1 MQVTAL
7 RWVFRGEM
15 HTAIELGEY
24 ALKSCGRS
32 VEIIS
37 AKNVVTF
44 LPLIPRHTLVT
55 SVGLLTPQNLQHD
68 YVLATTGLGWS
79 RVKTHTLFNMTAELQ
94 DFYFN
99 LLQLVKFRPTVV
111 H

>member
-24 ALKSCGRS
+24 TLKSCGRS
-32 VEIIS
+32 VEIVS
-37 AKNVVTF
+37 ARNVVSF

-55 SVGLLTPQNLQHD
+55 SVGLLTPQTLQTE
-68 YVLATTGLGWS
+68 YVLAPSLGWS
-79 RVKTHTLFNMTAELQ
+79 RAKTPTLFNLTEELQ
-94 DFYFN
+94 YFYAN
-99 LLQLVKFRPTVV
+99 LLQLITFRPKVS